1 MMRNPENDFY
11 RSLSESTSLEDIE
24 KVASTSIA
32 SIDETDME
40 KISSLIGSL
49 GDEEL
54 QKLADELDNE
64 LADEHLMD
72 PLADDGEYDDEDDE
86 DDEDEDDEDYDDEDY
101 DDEDGELEAEASEDE
116 IEMIKLA
123 YDEAYGHLLDNDL
136 SLNDYIKDAY
146 QVDLQKLAV
155 EPAIDQINKIASEN
169 ELNPLIVVDDLMSL
183 WIKKSQNR

>member
-24 KVASTSIA
+24 KVASTSIS
-32 SIDETDME
+32 SIDEADME
-40 KISSLIGSL
+40 KISSLVGSL

-64 LADEHLMD
+64 LANEHLMD
-72 PLADDGEYDDEDDE
+72 PLADEDE
-86 DDEDEDDEDYDDEDY
+86 DEDEDDEEDEEEEDEDEDDEE
-101 DDEDGELEAEASEDE
+101 DEEEMESEASADSE

-123 YDEAYGHLLDNDL
+123 YDEAYNDLLDSDM
-136 SLNDYIKDAY
+136 SLNDYIKGAY
-146 QVDLQKLAV
+146 QIDLQKLAGD
-155 EPAIDQINKIASEN
+155 EAIDQINKIAAEN
-169 ELNPLIVVDDLMSL
+169 ELNPLIVVDDVMGL

>member
-86 DDEDEDDEDYDDEDY
+86 DYDDEDY

-123 YDEAYGHLLDNDL
+123 YDEAYGHLLDNNL

-146 QVDLQKLAV
+146 QVDLQKLAG
-155 EPAIDQINKIASEN
+155 EQAIDQINKIASEN

>member
-24 KVASTSIA
+24 KVASTSIS
-32 SIDETDME
+32 SIDEADME
-40 KISSLIGSL
+40 KISSLVGSL

-64 LADEHLMD
+64 LANEHLMD
-72 PLADDGEYDDEDDE
+72 PLADE
-86 DDEDEDDEDYDDEDY
+86 DEDEDDEEDE
-101 DDEDGELEAEASEDE
+101 EEMESEASADSE

-123 YDEAYGHLLDNDL
+123 YDEAYNDLLDSDM
-136 SLNDYIKDAY
+136 SLNDYIKGAY
-146 QVDLQKLAV
+146 QIDLQKLAGD
-155 EPAIDQINKIASEN
+155 EAIDQINKIAAEN
-169 ELNPLIVVDDLMSL
+169 ELNPLIVVDDVMGL